1 MKKIFKIIPLLLI
14 IFIFPVIV
22 KANTINKIDMDINI
36 DDNGTAHV
44 TEKWSASLDSGTE
57 GYKPY
62 YNIGNAK
69 ITNFKVSENK
79 RQYKFQDNWNTKGS
93 FKDKAYKN
101 GINYVSEGLELCFG
115 ISKYGNH
122 EYTLNYDIE
131 GFVTTLTDADMIY
144 WTLVPH
150 NLSSK
155 PENVH
160 IKIYSN
166 KYFSDELPVWGYGKY
181 GATAYVHD
189 GYIEMDSLGTL
200 SSNEYMTILVKFDK
214 GTFNTYNTLGN
225 DVLSYNFDYYKDMA
239 DIDSIRYE
247 RFKINQEEKKKEE
260 IRKDIF
266 RFIILILLIIISPFI
281 INFVF
286 IYLPSII
293 FGKLSLISQNKRIK
307 KRDKIGSKKLIFK
320 DGDKKLPK
328 DVPNVRD
335 ILFNKDVYKAYWISL
350 NYGLCKKKTNLLG
363 AILLKW
369 LLQGKVKLQEE
380 TRKRYLNKGEYAID
394 LLEETTFDNELEY
407 RLYKMLYKS
416 SKDGILNSNEFEKWC
431 KSNYFKILKWFDDVI
446 DYETD
451 EILNEGSITLT
462 KDSAHDKYGT
472 YLVSSSMKKE
482 AIKMKGFKNFLKE
495 FSEIGSKEAIEVNL
509 WEYYLIYA
517 QILGIA
523 DRVAKQFKKLY
534 PEVIEIKKGSYSYDD
549 FEFINAISNSS
560 MEYTSYY
567 SSSSD
572 SYNSSSNSSY
582 SSSNRSYTSGGGG
595 FSSGGG
601 GGGSFGGGSGGGGFR

>member
-1 MKKIFKIIPLLLI
+1 MKKIFKIISLLLI

-44 TEKWSASLDSGTE
+44 TEKWVASLDSGTE

-79 RQYKFQDNWNTKGS
+79 EQYKFQDNWNTEGS

-181 GATAYVHD
+181 GATAYVYD
-189 GYIEMDSLGTL
+189 GYIEMNSEGTL
-200 SSNEYMTILVKFDK
+200 ASDEYMTILAKFDK
-214 GTFNTYNTLGN
+214 GTFNTYNTLDN
-225 DVLSYNFDYYKDMA
+225 NFDYYHKMA
-239 DIDSIRYE
+239 
-247 RFKINQEEKKKEE
+247 EEGAVKYTENSGNYNSGFT
-260 IRKDIF
+260 IMNIVG
-266 RFIILILLIIISPFI
+266 
-281 INFVF
+281 FVF
-286 IYLPSII
+286 SSFIFVMIFLGIVKAAKNAGSNVGTYSLN
-293 FGKLSLISQNKRIK
+293 FGK
-307 KRDKIGSKKLIFK
+307 
-320 DGDKKLPK
+320 DGKKLPK
-328 DVPNVRD
+328 DIPNVRD
-335 ILFNKDVYKAYWISL
+335 IPFDKDIY
-350 NYGLCKKKTNLLG
+350 KTNWIAESYRLNRRKTDVLG

-369 LLQGKVKLQEE
+369 LMEKKIEITKVQTKKLFKEKEE
-380 TRKRYLNKGEYAID
+380 TAVVLKNGTSFE
-394 LLEETTFDNELEY
+394 NELETELFNMMY
-407 RLYKMLYKS
+407 EA
-416 SKDGILNSNEFEKWC
+416 SKDGILETNEFNKWC
-431 KSNYFKILKWFDDVI
+431 GDNYEKILDWFDSVLDYQTKKYLSDKTITTEEITKFKIFTSIKYNVNESLKND
-446 DYETD
+446 
-451 EILNEGSITLT
+451 
-462 KDSAHDKYGT
+462 
-472 YLVSSSMKKE
+472 
-482 AIKMKGFKNFLKE
+482 AIKLKGLKNFLEE
-495 FSEIGSKEAIEVNL
+495 FSRIDDREVIEVNL

-523 DRVAKQFKKLY
+523 NKVAKQFKKLY
-534 PEVIEIKKGSYSYDD
+534 PEIIENNQYGYSYDD
-549 FEFINAISNSS
+549 FIFINTFSYGSINSA
-560 MEYTSYY
+560 ETSRSRAEGY
-567 SSSSD
+567 S
-572 SYNSSSNSSY
+572 
-582 SSSNRSYTSGGGG
+582 SGGGG

>member
-69 ITNFKVSENK
+69 ITNFKVSDNEG
-79 RQYKFQDNWNTKGS
+79 QYKFQDNWNTQGS
-93 FKDKAYKN
+93 LEDKAYKN
-101 GINYVSEGLELCFG
+101 GINYISDGLELCFG

-166 KYFSDELPVWGYGKY
+166 KYFSNELPVWGYGKY
-181 GATAYVHD
+181 GATAYVYD
-189 GYIEMDSLGTL
+189 GYIEMNSEGTL
-200 SSNEYMTILVKFDK
+200 EGDEYMTILVKFDK
-214 GTFNTYNTLGN
+214 GTFNTYNTLDN
-225 DVLSYNFDYYKDMA
+225 NFDYYHKMA
-239 DIDSIRYE
+239 
-247 RFKINQEEKKKEE
+247 EEGTVKYTENSGNYNSDFNTMNIVE
-260 IRKDIF
+260 FIF
-266 RFIILILLIIISPFI
+266 MFTIFATIFLGIIMKAKNAGSNIGNYSL
-281 INFVF
+281 N
-286 IYLPSII
+286 
-293 FGKLSLISQNKRIK
+293 FGK
-307 KRDKIGSKKLIFK
+307 
-320 DGDKKLPK
+320 DGKKLPK
-328 DVPNVRD
+328 DIPNVRD
-335 ILFNKDVYKAYWISL
+335 IPFDKDIY
-350 NYGLCKKKTNLLG
+350 KTNWIAESYRLNRRKTDVLG

-369 LLQGKVKLQEE
+369 LMEKKIEITKVQTKKLFKDKEE
-380 TRKRYLNKGEYAID
+380 TAVVLKSDTSFE
-394 LLEETTFDNELEY
+394 NELETELFNMMY
-407 RLYKMLYKS
+407 EAS
-416 SKDGILNSNEFEKWC
+416 EDGVLETNEFNKWC
-431 KSNYFKILKWFDDVI
+431 GHNYAKILDWFDSILDYQTKKYLSDNTIATEEKTKFKIFTSIRYNVNESLK
-446 DYETD
+446 
-451 EILNEGSITLT
+451 N
-462 KDSAHDKYGT
+462 
-472 YLVSSSMKKE
+472 E
-482 AIKMKGFKNFLKE
+482 AIKLKGLKNFLEE
-495 FSEIGSKEAIEVNL
+495 FSRIDDREAIEVNL

-523 DRVAKQFKKLY
+523 NKVAKQFKKLY
-534 PEVIEIKKGSYSYDD
+534 PEIIENNQYGYSYND
-549 FEFINAISNSS
+549 FIFINTFSYGSINSAES
-560 MEYTSYY
+560 SRARAEGY
-567 SSSSD
+567 S
-572 SYNSSSNSSY
+572 
-582 SSSNRSYTSGGGG
+582 SGGGG

>member
-1 MKKIFKIIPLLLI
+1 MKKIFKIISLLLI

-79 RQYKFQDNWNTKGS
+79 VQYKFQDNWNTEGS

-131 GFVTTLTDADMIY
+131 GFVATLTDADMIY
-144 WTLVPH
+144 WTLVPY

-160 IKIYSN
+160 IKIHSN
-166 KYFSDELPVWGYGKY
+166 KYFSNELPVWGYGKY
-181 GATAYVHD
+181 GATVYVYD
-189 GYIEMDSLGTL
+189 GYIEMNSEGTL
-200 SSNEYMTILVKFDK
+200 ASDEYMTILAKFDK
-214 GTFNTYNTLGN
+214 GTFNTYNTLDN
-225 DVLSYNFDYYKDMA
+225 NFDYYHKMA
-239 DIDSIRYE
+239 
-247 RFKINQEEKKKEE
+247 EEGAVKYTENSGNYNSGFT
-260 IRKDIF
+260 IMNIVG
-266 RFIILILLIIISPFI
+266 
-281 INFVF
+281 FVF
-286 IYLPSII
+286 SSFVFVMIFLGIVKAAKNAGSNVGTYSLN
-293 FGKLSLISQNKRIK
+293 FGKDGKR
-307 KRDKIGSKKLIFK
+307 
-320 DGDKKLPK
+320 LPK
-328 DVPNVRD
+328 DIPNVRD
-335 ILFNKDVYKAYWISL
+335 IPFDKDIY
-350 NYGLCKKKTNLLG
+350 KTNWIAESYRLNRRKTDVLG

-369 LLQGKVKLQEE
+369 LMEKKIEITKVQTKKLFKEKEE
-380 TRKRYLNKGEYAID
+380 TAVVLKNGTSFE
-394 LLEETTFDNELEY
+394 NELETELFNMMY
-407 RLYKMLYKS
+407 EA
-416 SKDGILNSNEFEKWC
+416 SKDGVLETNEFNKWC
-431 KSNYFKILKWFDDVI
+431 GDNYEKILDWFDSVL
-446 DYETD
+446 DYQTKKYLNDNTITTE
-451 EILNEGSITLT
+451 EITKFKVFTSIKYNVNESL
-462 KDSAHDKYGT
+462 KN
-472 YLVSSSMKKE
+472 E
-482 AIKMKGFKNFLKE
+482 AIKLKGLKNFLEE
-495 FSEIGSKEAIEVNL
+495 FSRIDDREAIEVNL

-523 DRVAKQFKKLY
+523 NKVAKQFKKLY
-534 PEVIEIKKGSYSYDD
+534 PEIIENNQYGYSYNDFIFINTFSYGSINSAETSKSRAESYS
-549 FEFINAISNSS
+549 
-560 MEYTSYY
+560 
-567 SSSSD
+567 
-572 SYNSSSNSSY
+572 
-582 SSSNRSYTSGGGG
+582 SGGGG

>member
-1 MKKIFKIIPLLLI
+1 MKKIFKIISLFLI

-79 RQYKFQDNWNTKGS
+79 VQYKFQDNWNTEGS

-101 GINYVSEGLELCFG
+101 GINYISEGLELCFG

-131 GFVTTLTDADMIY
+131 GFVATLTDADMIY
-144 WTLVPH
+144 WTLVPY

-166 KYFSDELPVWGYGKY
+166 KNFSNELPVWGYGKY
-181 GATAYVHD
+181 GATAYVYD
-189 GYIEMDSLGTL
+189 GYIEMNSEGVL

-214 GTFNTYNTLGN
+214 GTFNTYNTLDN
-225 DVLSYNFDYYKDMA
+225 NFDYYHKMA
-239 DIDSIRYE
+239 
-247 RFKINQEEKKKEE
+247 EEGAVKYTENSDNYNSDFNTMNIVE
-260 IRKDIF
+260 FIF
-266 RFIILILLIIISPFI
+266 LFTIFAMIFLGIIMKAKNAGSNIGTYSL
-281 INFVF
+281 N
-286 IYLPSII
+286 
-293 FGKLSLISQNKRIK
+293 FGK
-307 KRDKIGSKKLIFK
+307 
-320 DGDKKLPK
+320 DGKKLPK
-328 DVPNVRD
+328 DIPNVRD
-335 ILFNKDVYKAYWISL
+335 IPFDKDIYKTNWIAESYRL
-350 NYGLCKKKTNLLG
+350 NRKKTDVLG

-369 LLQGKVKLQEE
+369 LMEKKIEITKVQTKKLFKDKEE
-380 TRKRYLNKGEYAID
+380 TAVVLKRDVSFE
-394 LLEETTFDNELEY
+394 NELETKLFNMMY
-407 RLYKMLYKS
+407 EA
-416 SKDGILNSNEFEKWC
+416 SKDGILETNEFNKWC
-431 KSNYFKILKWFDDVI
+431 GDNYEKILDWFDSVL
-446 DYETD
+446 DYQTKKYLNDNTITTD
-451 EILNEGSITLT
+451 EITKFKVFTSIKYNVNESL
-462 KDSAHDKYGT
+462 KN
-472 YLVSSSMKKE
+472 E
-482 AIKMKGFKNFLKE
+482 AIKLKGLKNFLEE
-495 FSEIGSKEAIEVNL
+495 FSRIDDREAIEVNL

-523 DRVAKQFKKLY
+523 NKVAKQFKKLY
-534 PEVIEIKKGSYSYDD
+534 PEIIENNQYGYSYDD
-549 FEFINAISNSS
+549 FIFINTFSYGSINSA
-560 MEYTSYY
+560 E
-567 SSSSD
+567 SSRARAE
-572 SYNSSSNSSY
+572 SY
-582 SSSNRSYTSGGGG
+582 SSGGGG

>member
-79 RQYKFQDNWNTKGS
+79 VQYKFQDNWNTEGS

-181 GATAYVHD
+181 GATAYVYD
-189 GYIEMDSLGTL
+189 GYIEMNSEGTL
-200 SSNEYMTILVKFDK
+200 ASDEYMTILAKFDK
-214 GTFNTYNTLGN
+214 GTFNTYNTLDN
-225 DVLSYNFDYYKDMA
+225 NFDYYHKMA
-239 DIDSIRYE
+239 
-247 RFKINQEEKKKEE
+247 EEGAVKYTENSGNYNSGFT
-260 IRKDIF
+260 IMNIVG
-266 RFIILILLIIISPFI
+266 
-281 INFVF
+281 FVF
-286 IYLPSII
+286 SSFIFVMIFLGIVKAAKNAGSNVGTYSLN
-293 FGKLSLISQNKRIK
+293 FGK
-307 KRDKIGSKKLIFK
+307 
-320 DGDKKLPK
+320 DGKKLPK
-328 DVPNVRD
+328 DIPNVRD
-335 ILFNKDVYKAYWISL
+335 IPFDKDIY
-350 NYGLCKKKTNLLG
+350 KTNWIAESYRLNRRKTDVLG

-369 LLQGKVKLQEE
+369 LMEKKIEITKVQTKKLFKEKEE
-380 TRKRYLNKGEYAID
+380 TAVVLKNGTSFE
-394 LLEETTFDNELEY
+394 NELETELFNMMY
-407 RLYKMLYKS
+407 EA
-416 SKDGILNSNEFEKWC
+416 SKDGVLETNEFNEWCGDNYEKILDWFDSVLDYQT
-431 KSNYFKILKWFDDVI
+431 KKYLSDNTITTEEITKFKIFTSTKYNV
-446 DYETD
+446 
-451 EILNEGSITLT
+451 NESI
-462 KDSAHDKYGT
+462 KN
-472 YLVSSSMKKE
+472 E
-482 AIKMKGFKNFLKE
+482 AIKLKGLKNFLEE
-495 FSEIGSKEAIEVNL
+495 FSRIDDREAIEVNL

-523 DRVAKQFKKLY
+523 NKVAKQFKKLY
-534 PEVIEIKKGSYSYDD
+534 PEIIENNQYGYSYDD
-549 FEFINAISNSS
+549 FIFINTFSYGSINSA
-560 MEYTSYY
+560 ETSRSRAEGY
-567 SSSSD
+567 S
-572 SYNSSSNSSY
+572 
-582 SSSNRSYTSGGGG
+582 SGGGG

>member
-1 MKKIFKIIPLLLI
+1 MKKIFKIISLLLI

-79 RQYKFQDNWNTKGS
+79 EQYKFQDNWNTEGS

-166 KYFSDELPVWGYGKY
+166 KYFSNELPVWGYGKY
-181 GATAYVHD
+181 GATAYVYD
-189 GYIEMDSLGTL
+189 GYIEMNSEGTL
-200 SSNEYMTILVKFDK
+200 ASDEYMTILAKFDK
-214 GTFNTYNTLGN
+214 GTFNTYNTLDN
-225 DVLSYNFDYYKDMA
+225 NFDYYHKMA
-239 DIDSIRYE
+239 
-247 RFKINQEEKKKEE
+247 EEGAVKYTENSGNYNSGFT
-260 IRKDIF
+260 IMNIVG
-266 RFIILILLIIISPFI
+266 
-281 INFVF
+281 FVF
-286 IYLPSII
+286 SSFIFVMIFLGIVKAAKNAGSNVGTYSLN
-293 FGKLSLISQNKRIK
+293 FGK
-307 KRDKIGSKKLIFK
+307 
-320 DGDKKLPK
+320 DGKKLPK
-328 DVPNVRD
+328 DIPNVRD
-335 ILFNKDVYKAYWISL
+335 IPFDKDIY
-350 NYGLCKKKTNLLG
+350 KTNWIAESYRLNRRKTDVLG

-369 LLQGKVKLQEE
+369 LMEKKIEITKVQTKKLFKE
-380 TRKRYLNKGEYAID
+380 K
-394 LLEETTFDNELEY
+394 EETTVVLKNGTSFENELETELFNMMY
-407 RLYKMLYKS
+407 EA
-416 SKDGILNSNEFEKWC
+416 SKDGILETNEFNEWCGDNYEKILDWFDSVLDYQT
-431 KSNYFKILKWFDDVI
+431 KKYLSDNTITTEEITKFKIFTSTKYNV
-446 DYETD
+446 
-451 EILNEGSITLT
+451 NESI
-462 KDSAHDKYGT
+462 KN
-472 YLVSSSMKKE
+472 E
-482 AIKMKGFKNFLKE
+482 AIKLKGLKNFLEE
-495 FSEIGSKEAIEVNL
+495 FSRIDDREAIEVNL

-523 DRVAKQFKKLY
+523 NKVAKQFKKLY
-534 PEVIEIKKGSYSYDD
+534 PEIIENNQYGYSYDD
-549 FEFINAISNSS
+549 FIFINTFSYGSINSA
-560 MEYTSYY
+560 ETSRSRAEGY
-567 SSSSD
+567 S
-572 SYNSSSNSSY
+572 
-582 SSSNRSYTSGGGG
+582 SGGGG

>member
-1 MKKIFKIIPLLLI
+1 MKKIFKIISLLLI

-79 RQYKFQDNWNTKGS
+79 EQYKFQDNWNTEGS

-166 KYFSDELPVWGYGKY
+166 KYFSNELPVWGYGKY
-181 GATAYVHD
+181 GATAYVYD
-189 GYIEMDSLGTL
+189 GYIEMNSEGTL
-200 SSNEYMTILVKFDK
+200 ASDEYMTILAKFDK
-214 GTFNTYNTLGN
+214 GTFNTYNTLDN
-225 DVLSYNFDYYKDMA
+225 NFDYYHKMA
-239 DIDSIRYE
+239 EEGAVKYTENSGNYNSG
-247 RFKINQEEKKKEE
+247 FKIMKIVGVLFSSFAFEVVFSGF
-260 IRKDIF
+260 IF
-266 RFIILILLIIISPFI
+266 VMIFLAVIKNVGS
-281 INFVF
+281 
-286 IYLPSII
+286 SIGNYNLN
-293 FGKLSLISQNKRIK
+293 FGKN
-307 KRDKIGSKKLIFK
+307 G
-320 DGDKKLPK
+320 KKLPK
-328 DVPNVRD
+328 DIPNVRD
-335 ILFNKDVYKAYWISL
+335 IPFDKDIY
-350 NYGLCKKKTNLLG
+350 KTNWIAESYRLNRRKTDVLG

-369 LLQGKVKLQEE
+369 LMEKKIEITKVQTKKLFKE
-380 TRKRYLNKGEYAID
+380 K
-394 LLEETTFDNELEY
+394 EETTVVLKNGTSFENELETELFNMMY
-407 RLYKMLYKS
+407 EA
-416 SKDGILNSNEFEKWC
+416 SKDGILETNEFNKWC
-431 KSNYFKILKWFDDVI
+431 GDNYTKILNWFDSILDYQTKKYLSDKTIATEEKTKFKIFTSIRYNVNESLK
-446 DYETD
+446 
-451 EILNEGSITLT
+451 N
-462 KDSAHDKYGT
+462 
-472 YLVSSSMKKE
+472 E
-482 AIKMKGFKNFLKE
+482 AIKLKGLKNFLEE
-495 FSEIGSKEAIEVNL
+495 FSRIDDREAIEVNL

-523 DRVAKQFKKLY
+523 NKVAKQFKKLY
-534 PEVIEIKKGSYSYDD
+534 PEIIENNQYGYSYDD
-549 FEFINAISNSS
+549 FIFINTFSYGSINSA
-560 MEYTSYY
+560 ETSRSRAEGY
-567 SSSSD
+567 S
-572 SYNSSSNSSY
+572 
-582 SSSNRSYTSGGGG
+582 SGGGG

>member
-79 RQYKFQDNWNTKGS
+79 VQYKFQDNWNTEGS

-181 GATAYVHD
+181 GATAYVYD
-189 GYIEMDSLGTL
+189 GYIEMNSEGTL
-200 SSNEYMTILVKFDK
+200 ASDEYMTILAKFDK
-214 GTFNTYNTLGN
+214 GTFNTYNTLDN
-225 DVLSYNFDYYKDMA
+225 NFDYYHKMA
-239 DIDSIRYE
+239 
-247 RFKINQEEKKKEE
+247 EEGAVKYTENSGNYNSGFT
-260 IRKDIF
+260 IMNIVG
-266 RFIILILLIIISPFI
+266 
-281 INFVF
+281 FVF
-286 IYLPSII
+286 SSFIFVMIFLGIVKAAKNAGSNVGTYSLN
-293 FGKLSLISQNKRIK
+293 FGK
-307 KRDKIGSKKLIFK
+307 
-320 DGDKKLPK
+320 DGKKLPK
-328 DVPNVRD
+328 DIPNVRD
-335 ILFNKDVYKAYWISL
+335 IPFDKDIY
-350 NYGLCKKKTNLLG
+350 KTNWIAESYRLNRRKTDVLG

-369 LLQGKVKLQEE
+369 LMEKKIEITKVQTKKLFKEKEE
-380 TRKRYLNKGEYAID
+380 TAVVLKNGTSFE
-394 LLEETTFDNELEY
+394 NELETELFNMMY
-407 RLYKMLYKS
+407 EA
-416 SKDGILNSNEFEKWC
+416 SKDGVLETNEFNEWCGDNYEKILDWFDSVLDYQT
-431 KSNYFKILKWFDDVI
+431 KKYLSDNTITTEEITKFKIFTSTKYNV
-446 DYETD
+446 
-451 EILNEGSITLT
+451 NESI
-462 KDSAHDKYGT
+462 KN
-472 YLVSSSMKKE
+472 E
-482 AIKMKGFKNFLKE
+482 AIKLKGLKNFLEE
-495 FSEIGSKEAIEVNL
+495 FSRIDDREAIEVNL

-523 DRVAKQFKKLY
+523 NKVAKQFKKLY
-534 PEVIEIKKGSYSYDD
+534 PEIIENNQYGYSYDD
-549 FEFINAISNSS
+549 FIFINTFSYGSINSA
-560 MEYTSYY
+560 E
-567 SSSSD
+567 SSRSRAE
-572 SYNSSSNSSY
+572 SY
-582 SSSNRSYTSGGGG
+582 SSGGGG

>member
-1 MKKIFKIIPLLLI
+1 MKRIFKIIPLLLI

-79 RQYKFQDNWNTKGS
+79 EQYKFQDNWNTEGS

-166 KYFSDELPVWGYGKY
+166 KYFSNELPVWGYGKY
-181 GATAYVHD
+181 GATAYVYD
-189 GYIEMDSLGTL
+189 GYIEMNSEGTL
-200 SSNEYMTILVKFDK
+200 ASDEYMTILVKFDK
-214 GTFNTYNTLGN
+214 GTFNTYNTLDN
-225 DVLSYNFDYYKDMA
+225 NFDYYHKMA
-239 DIDSIRYE
+239 
-247 RFKINQEEKKKEE
+247 EEGAVKYTENSGNYNSGFT
-260 IRKDIF
+260 IMNIVGFIF
-266 RFIILILLIIISPFI
+266 SSFIFVMIFLGIIKAAKNAGSNIGAY
-281 INFVF
+281 N
-286 IYLPSII
+286 LN
-293 FGKLSLISQNKRIK
+293 FGK
-307 KRDKIGSKKLIFK
+307 
-320 DGDKKLPK
+320 DGKKLPK
-328 DVPNVRD
+328 DIPNVRD
-335 ILFNKDVYKAYWISL
+335 IPFDKDIY
-350 NYGLCKKKTNLLG
+350 KTNWIAESYRLNRRKTDVLG

-369 LLQGKVKLQEE
+369 LMEKKIEITKVQTKKLFKEKEE
-380 TRKRYLNKGEYAID
+380 TAVVLKSDASFE
-394 LLEETTFDNELEY
+394 NELETKLFNMMY
-407 RLYKMLYKS
+407 EA
-416 SKDGILNSNEFEKWC
+416 SKDGILETNEFNKWC
-431 KSNYFKILKWFDDVI
+431 GDNYEKILDWFDSVL
-446 DYETD
+446 DYQTKKYLSDNIITTE
-451 EILNEGSITLT
+451 EITKFKVFTSIKYNVNESL
-462 KDSAHDKYGT
+462 KN
-472 YLVSSSMKKE
+472 E
-482 AIKMKGFKNFLKE
+482 AIKLKGLKNFLEE
-495 FSEIGSKEAIEVNL
+495 FSRIDDREAIEVNL

-523 DRVAKQFKKLY
+523 NKVAKQFKKLY
-534 PEVIEIKKGSYSYDD
+534 PEIIENNQYGYSYDD
-549 FEFINAISNSS
+549 FIFINTFSYGSINSA
-560 MEYTSYY
+560 ETSRSRAEGY
-567 SSSSD
+567 S
-572 SYNSSSNSSY
+572 
-582 SSSNRSYTSGGGG
+582 SGGGG

>member
-44 TEKWSASLDSGTE
+44 TEKWVASLDSGTE

-79 RQYKFQDNWNTKGS
+79 EQYKFQDNWNTEGS

-131 GFVTTLTDADMIY
+131 GFVATLTDADMIY

-166 KYFSDELPVWGYGKY
+166 KYFSNELPVWGYGKY
-181 GATAYVHD
+181 GATAYVYD
-189 GYIEMDSLGTL
+189 GYIEMNSEGTL
-200 SSNEYMTILVKFDK
+200 ESDEYMTILAKFDK
-214 GTFNTYNTLGN
+214 GTFNTYNTLDN
-225 DVLSYNFDYYKDMA
+225 NFDYYHKMA
-239 DIDSIRYE
+239 
-247 RFKINQEEKKKEE
+247 EEGAVKYTENSGNYNSGFT
-260 IRKDIF
+260 IMNIVGFIF
-266 RFIILILLIIISPFI
+266 SSFIFVMIFLGIIKAAKNAGSNIG
-281 INFVF
+281 N
-286 IYLPSII
+286 YNLN
-293 FGKLSLISQNKRIK
+293 FGK
-307 KRDKIGSKKLIFK
+307 
-320 DGDKKLPK
+320 DGKKLPK
-328 DVPNVRD
+328 DIPNVRD
-335 ILFNKDVYKAYWISL
+335 IPFDKDIY
-350 NYGLCKKKTNLLG
+350 KTNWIAESYRLNRRKTDVLG

-369 LLQGKVKLQEE
+369 LMEKKIEITKVQTKKLFKEKEE
-380 TRKRYLNKGEYAID
+380 TAVVLKSDASFE
-394 LLEETTFDNELEY
+394 NELETKLFNMMY
-407 RLYKMLYKS
+407 EA
-416 SKDGILNSNEFEKWC
+416 SKDGVLETNEFNKWC
-431 KSNYFKILKWFDDVI
+431 GDNYEKILDWFDSVL
-446 DYETD
+446 DYQTKKYLSDKTITTE
-451 EILNEGSITLT
+451 EITKYKIFTSIKYNVNESL
-462 KDSAHDKYGT
+462 KN
-472 YLVSSSMKKE
+472 E
-482 AIKMKGFKNFLKE
+482 AIKLKGLKNFLEE
-495 FSEIGSKEAIEVNL
+495 FSRIDDREAIEVNL

-523 DRVAKQFKKLY
+523 NKVAKQFKKLY
-534 PEVIEIKKGSYSYDD
+534 PEIIENNQYGYSYND
-549 FEFINAISNSS
+549 FIFINTFSYGSINSA
-560 MEYTSYY
+560 ETSKSRAEGY
-567 SSSSD
+567 S
-572 SYNSSSNSSY
+572 
-582 SSSNRSYTSGGGG
+582 SGGGG

>member
-44 TEKWSASLDSGTE
+44 TEKWVASLDSGTE

-79 RQYKFQDNWNTKGS
+79 RQYEFQDNWNTEGS

-166 KYFSDELPVWGYGKY
+166 KYFSNELPVWGYGKY
-181 GATAYVHD
+181 GATAYVYD
-189 GYIEMDSLGTL
+189 GYIEMNSEGAL

-214 GTFNTYNTLGN
+214 GMFNTYNTLDN
-225 DVLSYNFDYYKDMA
+225 NFDYYYKMA
-239 DIDSIRYE
+239 
-247 RFKINQEEKKKEE
+247 EEGAVKYTENSGNYNS
-260 IRKDIF
+260 DF
-266 RFIILILLIIISPFI
+266 
-281 INFVF
+281 
-286 IYLPSII
+286 SII
-293 FGKLSLISQNKRIK
+293 DIVLLGLFFQVFVMIFIVIIKAVKNAGSNIGTYSLNFGK
-307 KRDKIGSKKLIFK
+307 
-320 DGDKKLPK
+320 DGKKLPK
-328 DVPNVRD
+328 DIPNIRD
-335 ILFNKDVYKAYWISL
+335 IPFDKDIY
-350 NYGLCKKKTNLLG
+350 KTNWIAESYRLNRRKTDVLG

-369 LLQGKVKLQEE
+369 LMEKKIEITKVQTKKLFKEKEE
-380 TRKRYLNKGEYAID
+380 TAVILKNGISFE
-394 LLEETTFDNELEY
+394 NELETELFNMMY
-407 RLYKMLYKS
+407 EASR
-416 SKDGILNSNEFEKWC
+416 DGVLETNEFNKWCSDNYTKILN
-431 KSNYFKILKWFDDVI
+431 WFDSI
-446 DYETD
+446 LDYQ
-451 EILNEGSITLT
+451 T
-462 KDSAHDKYGT
+462 KKY
-472 YLVSSSMKKE
+472 
-482 AIKMKGFKNFLKE
+482 
-495 FSEIGSKEAIEVNL
+495 
-509 WEYYLIYA
+509 
-517 QILGIA
+517 
-523 DRVAKQFKKLY
+523 
-534 PEVIEIKKGSYSYDD
+534 
-549 FEFINAISNSS
+549 IS
-560 MEYTSYY
+560 
-567 SSSSD
+567 D
-572 SYNSSSNSSY
+572 
-582 SSSNRSYTSGGGG
+582 NRGKD
-595 FSSGGG
+595 
-601 GGGSFGGGSGGGGFR
+601 